1 MKVAIIDYNAG
12 NLSSLTNS
20 LNTVAKNFKSKIEV
34 SVTKNPEDFKYAD
47 RLILPGVGDFSNC
60 KKNLFEIV
68 GMHESLK
75 DYVMNKCRPIL
86 GICIGMQLMTLRSF
100 ERGTHEGLKFFSAEV
115 KKLRKTDG
123 NIRIPHMGWNTV
135 FLNKFEYKD
144 FFFSIDKEDFYFVH
158 SFYVDCKR
166 RSNILAYVNYGKKIT
181 AAICKDNIIGVQ
193 FHPEKSQNQGQRFLS
208 EFLLWKP

>member
-100 ERGTHEGLKFFSAEV
+100 ERGVHEGLNFFSAEV
-115 KKLRKTDG
+115 KKLTKTDG

-135 FLNKFEYKD
+135 FLNKYENKD
-144 FFFSIDKEDFYFVH
+144 FFFF
-158 SFYVDCKR
+158 
-166 RSNILAYVNYGKKIT
+166 N
-181 AAICKDNIIGVQ
+181 
-193 FHPEKSQNQGQRFLS
+193 
-208 EFLLWKP
+208 